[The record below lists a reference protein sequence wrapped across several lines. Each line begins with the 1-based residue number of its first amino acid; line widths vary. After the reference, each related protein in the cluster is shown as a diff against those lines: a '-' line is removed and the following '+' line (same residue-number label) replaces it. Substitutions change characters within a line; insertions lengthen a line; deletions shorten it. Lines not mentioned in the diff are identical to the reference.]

1 MDLNAIARAMGF
13 TGMTSLDISVVP
25 RGYRILRKIPRLPMP
40 VIENLVRKF
49 KELQNIVGA
58 TIEDLDA
65 VEGIGEVRAKSIK
78 DGLRRFREQVLLD
91 RHI

>member
-1 MDLNAIARAMGF
+1 
-13 TGMTSLDISVVP
+13 
-25 RGYRILRKIPRLPMP
+25 
-40 VIENLVRKF
+40 
-49 KELQNIVGA
+49 LQNIVGA